1 MMATKSSKG
10 TQAENAIPLG
20 DARNPVRV
28 EVADGECVIRFR
40 LDREVGPSASGKT
53 TVVATTRGNVTLPGG
68 VTLGLNA
75 YRKGDAGS

>member
-1 MMATKSSKG
+1 MAASKKAS
-10 TQAENAIPLG
+10 TQSENAIPLG
-20 DARNPVRV
+20 DARNPVQV
-28 EVADGECVIRFR
+28 EVVDGECVIRFR
-40 LDREVGPSASGKT
+40 VDRDVGPSASGKT